1 MKCEV
6 MFNHQTKKIN
16 LNLFLNENFSDLFLK
31 KNRYA
36 VPDIPYSI
44 GASVTQAELNTF
56 INALLQENGDAK
68 PSKPIDFEFIILNEF
83 LR

>member
-1 MKCEV
+1 MIY
-6 MFNHQTKKIN
+6 FFLFSTK
-16 LNLFLNENFSDLFLK
+16 
-31 KNRYA
+31 RYA

-68 PSKPIDFEFIILNEF
+68 STKPIDFEFIILNEF